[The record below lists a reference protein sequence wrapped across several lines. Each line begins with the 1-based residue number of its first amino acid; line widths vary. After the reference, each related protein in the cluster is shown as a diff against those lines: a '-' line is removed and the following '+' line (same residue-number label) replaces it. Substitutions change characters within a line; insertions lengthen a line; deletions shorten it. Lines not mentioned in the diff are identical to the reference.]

1 MLKVEWTELEL
12 ACNYSIPELL
22 DISIVI
28 KIKGMQENADILW
41 ESDLLWLTFSNFI
54 FLFTSFAQPEK
65 GKIK

>member
-28 KIKGMQENADILW
+28 KIKGMQENADIL
-41 ESDLLWLTFSNFI
+41 
-54 FLFTSFAQPEK
+54 
-65 GKIK
+65 